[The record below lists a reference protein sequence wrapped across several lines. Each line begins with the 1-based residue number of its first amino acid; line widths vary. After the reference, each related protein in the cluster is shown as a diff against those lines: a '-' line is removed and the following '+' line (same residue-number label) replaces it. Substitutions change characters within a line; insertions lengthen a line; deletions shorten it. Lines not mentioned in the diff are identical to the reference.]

1 MNAERTTIRA
11 LFVSFSALQLAP
23 YMSTPCNGAF
33 NSRHLS
39 YKEHRHILSFPS
51 SAVSERLFSI
61 RVIKVKKRKN
71 NVREEKEDNRFE
83 SRIGHERCK
92 KRKKSIAESSC
103 YYCRLRWCGSS
114 TLPSLSRQSHQLSPK
129 LV

>member
-71 NVREEKEDNRFE
+71 NDRE
-83 SRIGHERCK
+83 K
-92 KRKKSIAESSC
+92 KRKKT
-103 YYCRLRWCGSS
+103 G
-114 TLPSLSRQSHQLSPK
+114 LSHE
-129 LV
+129 LVTRDLKKEHRRI